1 MVVVYVWNR
10 QVSPHDLLQ
19 EVVTASKKK
28 FMIGKPAECI
38 EFFSWLLN
46 TLHAVSRLRHNPQP
60 QAYHQ
65 RGPSRLR
72 LISS

>member
-46 TLHAVSRLRHNPQP
+46 TLHAVRRPLHNP
-60 QAYHQ
+60 
-65 RGPSRLR
+65 
-72 LISS
+72 